1 MFTFCWIL
9 LLFIKG
15 AEVREFNLTGC
26 LHKGPG
32 RIYHAITDEEFI
44 LECVLPSQQ
53 RTHMYNNSFLYK
65 SKVLW
70 FWQQK
75 DGEPLKIIS
84 NESTNPTQ
92 EGNALWFRPI
102 GINAAGVYICMIR
115 EEIPCLSNIIK
126 VQAKNNANCSD
137 NDRNELSL
145 LIEKGHSISCPGIH
159 CYSHLQRS
167 PVTWYQNGIRITL
180 QETRPSRKLKD
191 DKIHLLRIYKQDA
204 GIYVCDYIL
213 FDNSIQWTMRRVVR
227 VKIIARNTVHT
238 PNILYPSG
246 VKTLEVEVGKPLKME
261 CKVSF
266 GFERDFLPRIT
277 WYRDNKESKSEP
289 LLQNSTRIRA
299 EEFGGKSFVHV
310 ATLREVTERDL
321 NSNFICF
328 AQNSVGNS
336 TGVLKLKR
344 KERALFIYILYSA
357 IAALVG
363 LLVGSAF
370 VYQHWI
376 EIALMYRNY
385 LAKDETVGDCK
396 EFDAFVSY
404 AKQDSFES
412 DSTFLNEEQFALEV
426 LPEVLENKYGYKL
439 CLLERD
445 ILPGGAYTDDIVTA
459 IQQSRRAIII
469 LSPGYVNGPSIFE
482 LQAAVNCALEDNM
495 IKLILIK
502 YKSFQEP
509 ESLPPIVKKAL
520 KILPVVT
527 WKSSNSN
534 SPNKQFWKYM
544 RYHMPVKN
552 TRGLGK
558 NSLKFFFQRLFSVV
572 INSRKAA
579 GRSQQIKKW

>member
-9 LLFIKG
+9 LFFIKG

-26 LHKGPG
+26 LHKEPE
-32 RIYHAITDEEFI
+32 RIYHAITEEEFI
-44 LECVLPSQQ
+44 LECVLPSQH

-75 DGEPLKIIS
+75 DGEPLKVIS

-102 GINAAGVYICMIR
+102 GINASGVYICMI
-115 EEIPCLSNIIK
+115 
-126 VQAKNNANCSD
+126 
-137 NDRNELSL
+137 
-145 LIEKGHSISCPGIH
+145 
-159 CYSHLQRS
+159 
-167 PVTWYQNGIRITL
+167 
-180 QETRPSRKLKD
+180 
-191 DKIHLLRIYKQDA
+191 
-204 GIYVCDYIL
+204 
-213 FDNSIQWTMRRVVR
+213 SIQWTMRQVVR
-227 VKIIARNTVHT
+227 VKIIARNTLHS
-238 PNILYPSG
+238 PNILSPSG
-246 VKTLEVEVGKPLKME
+246 MKTLEVEIGKPLKIE
-261 CKVSF
+261 CKVFF
-266 GFERDFLPRIT
+266 GFESDFLPMIT

-289 LLQNSTRIRA
+289 LLQNITRIRV
-299 EEFGGKSFVHV
+299 EELEGKSFVHV
-310 ATLREVTERDL
+310 ATLKEVTERDL
-321 NSNFICF
+321 NSNLICF

-344 KERALFIYILYSA
+344 KDRALFIFILYGA
-357 IAALVG
+357 IAVLVG

-376 EIALMYRNY
+376 EIVLMYRNY
-385 LAKDETVGDCK
+385 LAKDETIGDHK

-404 AKQDSFES
+404 AKQDSFER

-445 ILPGGAYTDDIVTA
+445 IPPGGAYTDDIVTA
-459 IQQSRRAIII
+459 IRQSRRAIII

-495 IKLILIK
+495 LKLILIK

-558 NSLKFFFQRLFSVV
+558 NSLKFFPHRLFSVV
-572 INSRKAA
+572 INSRKAT
-579 GRSQQIKKW
+579 GRSQQTKEIVR

>member
-1 MFTFCWIL
+1 
-9 LLFIKG
+9 
-15 AEVREFNLTGC
+15 
-26 LHKGPG
+26 
-32 RIYHAITDEEFI
+32 
-44 LECVLPSQQ
+44 
-53 RTHMYNNSFLYK
+53 MYNNSFLYK

-102 GINAAGVYICMIR
+102 GINATGVYICMIR

-167 PVTWYQNGIRITL
+167 PVTWYQVTVTL
-180 QETRPSRKLKD
+180 FQFS
-191 DKIHLLRIYKQDA
+191 
-204 GIYVCDYIL
+204 
-213 FDNSIQWTMRRVVR
+213 
-227 VKIIARNTVHT
+227 RNTVHT

-357 IAALVG
+357 IAVLVG

-426 LPEVLENKYGYKL
+426 LPEMLENKYGYKL

>member
-1 MFTFCWIL
+1 MSNCTDMFVVCL
-9 LLFIKG
+9 S
-15 AEVREFNLTGC
+15 GC

-44 LECVLPSQQ
+44 LECALPSQQ

-65 SKVLW
+65 SKMLW

-75 DGEPLKIIS
+75 DGEPPKIIS

-137 NDRNELSL
+137 NGRNELSL
-145 LIEKGHSISCPGIH
+145 LIEKGHSISCPGIY
-159 CYSHLQRS
+159 CYNHLQRS
-167 PVTWYQNGIRITL
+167 PVTWY
-180 QETRPSRKLKD
+180 KD
-191 DKIHLLRIYKQDA
+191 DKIHLLKIYEQDA

-227 VKIIARNTVHT
+227 VKIIVFLCFLFT
-238 PNILYPSG
+238 
-246 VKTLEVEVGKPLKME
+246 GKPLKME
-261 CKVSF
+261 CKVYF
-266 GFERDFLPRIT
+266 GFERNFLPMIT

-289 LLQNSTRIRA
+289 LLQKSVFLFRIRA
-299 EEFGGKSFVHV
+299 EEIGGKLFVHV
-310 ATLREVTERDL
+310 ATLTEVTERDL

-344 KERALFIYILYSA
+344 KERALFRYILYGV
-357 IAALVG
+357 IAVLVG
-363 LLVGSAF
+363 LLLGSAF
-370 VYQHWI
+370 VYHYWI
-376 EIALMYRNY
+376 EIVLTYRNY
-385 LAKDETVGDCK
+385 LAKDETIGDCK

-459 IQQSRRAIII
+459 IHQSRRAIII
-469 LSPGYVNGPSIFE
+469 LSPSYVNGPSIFE

-520 KILPVVT
+520 NILPVVT

-534 SPNKQFWKYM
+534 SPNKRFWKYM

-552 TRGLGK
+552 TTGLGK
-558 NSLKFFFQRLFSVV
+558 NSLKFFFQRLFS
-572 INSRKAA
+572 
-579 GRSQQIKKW
+579 GYQ

>member
-1 MFTFCWIL
+1 MSDCTDMFVACL
-9 LLFIKG
+9 S
-15 AEVREFNLTGC
+15 EC
-26 LHKGPG
+26 LHKEPE

-44 LECVLPSQQ
+44 LECVLPSQH

-65 SKVLW
+65 NKVLW

-84 NESTNPTQ
+84 SESTNPTQ

-102 GINAAGVYICMIR
+102 GINASGVYICTIR
-115 EEIPCLSNIIK
+115 EEISCLSNVIK
-126 VQAKNNANCSD
+126 VQAKNNTNCLD
-137 NDRNELSL
+137 NGRNELSL

-159 CYSHLQRS
+159 CYNHLQRS
-167 PVTWYQNGIRITL
+167 PVTWYKVTVAL
-180 QETRPSRKLKD
+180 LKLKD
-191 DKIHLLRIYKQDA
+191 DKINLFRTYEQDA

-227 VKIIARNTVHT
+227 VKII
-238 PNILYPSG
+238 
-246 VKTLEVEVGKPLKME
+246 GKPLKIE
-261 CKVSF
+261 CKVFF
-266 GFERDFLPRIT
+266 GFESDFLPMIT
-277 WYRDNKESKSEP
+277 WYRDNKESKSE
-289 LLQNSTRIRA
+289 IRV
-299 EEFGGKSFVHV
+299 EELEGKSFVHV

-344 KERALFIYILYSA
+344 KERV
-357 IAALVG
+357 LVG

-376 EIALMYRNY
+376 EIVLMYRNY
-385 LAKDETVGDCK
+385 LAKGRN
-396 EFDAFVSY
+396 Y
-404 AKQDSFES
+404 RG

-495 IKLILIK
+495 LKLILIK

-509 ESLPPIVKKAL
+509 ASLPAIVKKAL

-552 TRGLGK
+552 IGGL
-558 NSLKFFFQRLFSVV
+558 FFSVGKIHV
-572 INSRKAA
+572 ERKTLQGSPHMAML
-579 GRSQQIKKW
+579 G

>member
-15 AEVREFNLTGC
+15 AEVREFNLTGKR
-26 LHKGPG
+26 L
-32 RIYHAITDEEFI
+32 IYHAITDEEFI
-44 LECVLPSQQ
+44 LECVLPSQH

-65 SKVLW
+65 NKVLW

-84 NESTNPTQ
+84 SESTNPTQ

-102 GINAAGVYICMIR
+102 GINASGVYICTIR
-115 EEIPCLSNIIK
+115 YVSVSKSKKNTNCL
-126 VQAKNNANCSD
+126 D
-137 NDRNELSL
+137 NGRNELSL

-159 CYSHLQRS
+159 CYNHLQRS
-167 PVTWYQNGIRITL
+167 PVTWYKVTVTL
-180 QETRPSRKLKD
+180 FQFCEIKSVRCMKGVF
-191 DKIHLLRIYKQDA
+191 LL
-204 GIYVCDYIL
+204 
-213 FDNSIQWTMRRVVR
+213 F
-227 VKIIARNTVHT
+227 
-238 PNILYPSG
+238 
-246 VKTLEVEVGKPLKME
+246 
-261 CKVSF
+261 
-266 GFERDFLPRIT
+266 
-277 WYRDNKESKSEP
+277 
-289 LLQNSTRIRA
+289 RIRV
-299 EEFGGKSFVHV
+299 EELEGKSFVHV
-310 ATLREVTERDL
+310 ATLREVAERDL

-344 KERALFIYILYSA
+344 KERALFIFILYGA
-357 IAALVG
+357 IAVLVG

-376 EIALMYRNY
+376 EIVLMYRNY
-385 LAKDETVGDCK
+385 LAKDETIRDRK

-404 AKQDSFES
+404 AKQDSFER

-495 IKLILIK
+495 LKLILIK

-509 ESLPPIVKKAL
+509 ESLPAIVKKAL

-552 TRGLGK
+552 IGGLEK
-558 NSLKFFFQRLFSVV
+558 NSLKFFFHRLFSMV
-572 INSRKAA
+572 INSRKAT
-579 GRSQQIKKW
+579 GRSQQTKK

>member
-26 LHKGPG
+26 LHKEPE

-44 LECVLPSQQ
+44 LECVLPSQHH
-53 RTHMYNNSFLYK
+53 THMYNNSFLYK
-65 SKVLW
+65 SNVLW

-84 NESTNPTQ
+84 SKSTNPAQ

-102 GINAAGVYICMIR
+102 GINASGVYICMIR
-115 EEIPCLSNIIK
+115 EEIPCLSNVIK
-126 VQAKNNANCSD
+126 VQAKNNTNCSD
-137 NDRNELSL
+137 NGRNELSL
-145 LIEKGHSISCPGIH
+145 LIEEGHSISCPGIH
-159 CYSHLQRS
+159 CYNHLQRS
-167 PVTWYQNGIRITL
+167 PVTWYKNGIRVMFKENRSSL
-180 QETRPSRKLKD
+180 KLKD
-191 DKIHLLRIYKQDA
+191 DTIYLRRTYEQDA

-227 VKIIARNTVHT
+227 VKIIARNTLHS
-238 PNILYPSG
+238 PNILSPSG
-246 VKTLEVEVGKPLKME
+246 MKTLEVEIGKPLKIE
-261 CKVSF
+261 CKVFF
-266 GFERDFLPRIT
+266 GFESNFLPMIT

-289 LLQNSTRIRA
+289 LLQKPTRIRV
-299 EEFGGKSFVHV
+299 EELEGKSFVHV

-321 NSNFICF
+321 NSNLICF

-344 KERALFIYILYSA
+344 KERALFIFILYGA
-357 IAALVG
+357 IAVLVG
-363 LLVGSAF
+363 LLLGSAF

-376 EIALMYRNY
+376 EIVLMYRNY
-385 LAKDETVGDCK
+385 LAKDETIGDRK

-404 AKQDSFES
+404 AKQDSFER

-495 IKLILIK
+495 LKLILIK
-502 YKSFQEP
+502 YKSFHEP

-558 NSLKFFFQRLFSVV
+558 NSLKFFFHRLFSMV
-572 INSRKAA
+572 INSRKAT
-579 GRSQQIKKW
+579 GRSQQTKK

>member
-15 AEVREFNLTGC
+15 AEVREFNLTEC
-26 LHKGPG
+26 LHKEPE

-44 LECVLPSQQ
+44 LECVLPSQH

-65 SKVLW
+65 SKMLW

-84 NESTNPTQ
+84 SESTNPTQ

-102 GINAAGVYICMIR
+102 GINASGVYICTIR
-115 EEIPCLSNIIK
+115 EEISCLSNVIK
-126 VQAKNNANCSD
+126 VQAKNNTNCLD
-137 NDRNELSL
+137 NGRNELSL

-159 CYSHLQRS
+159 CYNHLQRS
-167 PVTWYQNGIRITL
+167 PVTWYKNGVLVMFKEI
-180 QETRPSRKLKD
+180 RPSLKLKD
-191 DKIHLLRIYKQDA
+191 DKINLSRTYEQDA

-227 VKIIARNTVHT
+227 VKIIARNTLHS
-238 PNILYPSG
+238 PNILSPSG
-246 VKTLEVEVGKPLKME
+246 MKTLEVEVGKPLKIE
-261 CKVSF
+261 CQVFF
-266 GFERDFLPRIT
+266 GFESDFLPMIT

-289 LLQNSTRIRA
+289 LLQNTTRIRV
-299 EEFGGKSFVHV
+299 EELEGKSFVHV

-344 KERALFIYILYSA
+344 KERALFIFILYGA
-357 IAALVG
+357 IAVLVG

-376 EIALMYRNY
+376 EIVLMYRNY
-385 LAKDETVGDCK
+385 LAKDETIGDRK

-404 AKQDSFES
+404 AKQDSFER

-495 IKLILIK
+495 LKLILIK

-509 ESLPPIVKKAL
+509 ESLPAIVKKAL

-552 TRGLGK
+552 IGGLGK
-558 NSLKFFFQRLFSVV
+558 NSLKFFFHRLFSMV
-572 INSRKAA
+572 INSRKAT
-579 GRSQQIKKW
+579 GRSQQTKK

>member
-1 MFTFCWIL
+1 MSDCTDMFV
-9 LLFIKG
+9 
-15 AEVREFNLTGC
+15 AC
-26 LHKGPG
+26 LSECLYKGPE

-44 LECVLPSQQ
+44 LECVLPSQHH
-53 RTHMYNNSFLYK
+53 THMYNNSFLYK

-75 DGEPLKIIS
+75 DGEPVKIIS
-84 NESTNPTQ
+84 NESTNPIQ

-102 GINAAGVYICMIR
+102 GINASGVYICMIR

-137 NDRNELSL
+137 NGRNELSL
-145 LIEKGHSISCPGIH
+145 LIQTGHSISCPGIH
-159 CYSHLQRS
+159 CYNHLRRS
-167 PVTWYQNGIRITL
+167 PVTWYKVTVTL
-180 QETRPSRKLKD
+180 LKLTD
-191 DKIHLLRIYKQDA
+191 DKIVLHHIYKQDA
-204 GIYVCDYIL
+204 GIYVCDYIVC
-213 FDNSIQWTMRRVVR
+213 DNSIQWTMRRVVR
-227 VKIIARNTVHT
+227 VKIIVFLCFLFT
-238 PNILYPSG
+238 
-246 VKTLEVEVGKPLKME
+246 GKPLTIE
-261 CKVSF
+261 CKVFF
-266 GFERDFLPRIT
+266 GFERDFLPMIT

-289 LLQNSTRIRA
+289 LLQKIRVK
-299 EEFGGKSFVHV
+299 ELEGKSFVHV

-344 KERALFIYILYSA
+344 KERALFKFILYGA
-357 IAALVG
+357 IAVLVG

-376 EIALMYRNY
+376 EIVLMYRNY
-385 LAKDETVGDCK
+385 LAKDETIGDSK

-404 AKQDSFES
+404 SKQDSFES

-426 LPEVLENKYGYKL
+426 LPEMLENKYGYKL

-558 NSLKFFFQRLFSVV
+558 NSLKFFSHRLFSMV
-572 INSRKAA
+572 INSRKVAW
-579 GRSQQIKKW
+579 RR

>member
-1 MFTFCWIL
+1 MFTFCWILL

-15 AEVREFNLTGC
+15 AEVREFNLTEC
-26 LHKGPG
+26 LYKGPE

-44 LECVLPSQQ
+44 LECVLPSQHH
-53 RTHMYNNSFLYK
+53 THMYNNSFLYK

-75 DGEPLKIIS
+75 DGEPVKIIS

-102 GINAAGVYICMIR
+102 GINASGVYICMIR

-137 NDRNELSL
+137 NGRNELSL
-145 LIEKGHSISCPGIH
+145 LIQTGHSISCPGIH
-159 CYSHLQRS
+159 CYNHLRRS
-167 PVTWYQNGIRITL
+167 PVTWYKNGIRVMF
-180 QETRPSRKLKD
+180 QEIRQSLKLMD
-191 DKIHLLRIYKQDA
+191 DKIVLRHIYEQDA
-204 GIYVCDYIL
+204 GIYVCDYIVC
-213 FDNSIQWTMRRVVR
+213 DNSIQWTMRRVVR

-238 PNILYPSG
+238 PNILSPSG
-246 VKTLEVEVGKPLKME
+246 VKTLDVEVGKPLTIE
-261 CKVSF
+261 CKVFF
-266 GFERDFLPRIT
+266 GFERDFLPMIT
-277 WYRDNKESKSEP
+277 WYRDNKKSKSEP
-289 LLQNSTRIRA
+289 LLQKPTRIRVK
-299 EEFGGKSFVHV
+299 ELEGKSFVHV

-344 KERALFIYILYSA
+344 KERDS
-357 IAALVG
+357 
-363 LLVGSAF
+363 
-370 VYQHWI
+370 
-376 EIALMYRNY
+376 
-385 LAKDETVGDCK
+385 K

-426 LPEVLENKYGYKL
+426 LPEMLENKYGYKL

-558 NSLKFFFQRLFSVV
+558 NSLKFFSHRLFSMV
-572 INSRKAA
+572 INSRKVAW
-579 GRSQQIKKW
+579 RRQQTKK

>member
-1 MFTFCWIL
+1 MFTFCWTL

-65 SKVLW
+65 SKMLW

-75 DGEPLKIIS
+75 DGEPPKVIS

-137 NDRNELSL
+137 NGRNELSL
-145 LIEKGHSISCPGIH
+145 LIEKGHSISCPGIY
-159 CYSHLQRS
+159 CYNHLQRS
-167 PVTWYQNGIRITL
+167 PVTWYKNGIRVML
-180 QETRPSRKLKD
+180 QEIRPSLKLKD
-191 DKIHLLRIYKQDA
+191 DKIHLLKIYEQDA
-204 GIYVCDYIL
+204 GIYVCDYVL

-227 VKIIARNTVHT
+227 VKIIAQNTVHT
-238 PNILYPSG
+238 PNILAPSG

-261 CKVSF
+261 CKVYF
-266 GFERDFLPRIT
+266 GFERNFLPMIT

-289 LLQNSTRIRA
+289 LLQKPTRIHA
-299 EEFGGKSFVHV
+299 EEIGGKPFVHV
-310 ATLREVTERDL
+310 ATLTEVTERDL

-344 KERALFIYILYSA
+344 KKR
-357 IAALVG
+357 
-363 LLVGSAF
+363 
-370 VYQHWI
+370 
-376 EIALMYRNY
+376 
-385 LAKDETVGDCK
+385 DCK

-469 LSPGYVNGPSIFE
+469 LSPRYVNGPSIFE

-520 KILPVVT
+520 NILPVVT

-534 SPNKQFWKYM
+534 SPNKRFWKYM

-552 TRGLGK
+552 TTGLGK
-558 NSLKFFFQRLFSVV
+558 NSLKFFFQRLFS
-572 INSRKAA
+572 
-579 GRSQQIKKW
+579 GYQ

>member
-1 MFTFCWIL
+1 MSDCTDMFVACL
-9 LLFIKG
+9 S
-15 AEVREFNLTGC
+15 EC
-26 LHKGPG
+26 LHKEPE

-44 LECVLPSQQ
+44 LECVLPSQH

-65 SKVLW
+65 NKVLW

-84 NESTNPTQ
+84 SESTNPTQ

-102 GINAAGVYICMIR
+102 GINASGVYICTIR
-115 EEIPCLSNIIK
+115 YVKWPSKISCLSNVIK
-126 VQAKNNANCSD
+126 VQAKNNTNCLD
-137 NDRNELSL
+137 NGRNELSL

-159 CYSHLQRS
+159 CYNHLQRS
-167 PVTWYQNGIRITL
+167 PVTWYKVTV
-180 QETRPSRKLKD
+180 
-191 DKIHLLRIYKQDA
+191 A
-204 GIYVCDYIL
+204 L
-213 FDNSIQWTMRRVVR
+213 FQF
-227 VKIIARNTVHT
+227 
-238 PNILYPSG
+238 LF
-246 VKTLEVEVGKPLKME
+246 
-261 CKVSF
+261 F
-266 GFERDFLPRIT
+266 GFESDFLPMIT
-277 WYRDNKESKSEP
+277 WYRDNKESKKLE
-289 LLQNSTRIRA
+289 
-299 EEFGGKSFVHV
+299 GKSFVHV

-344 KERALFIYILYSA
+344 KERGKSREGLA
-357 IAALVG
+357 IPHNERFLVG

-376 EIALMYRNY
+376 EIVLMYRNY
-385 LAKDETVGDCK
+385 LAKGRN
-396 EFDAFVSY
+396 Y
-404 AKQDSFES
+404 RG

-495 IKLILIK
+495 LKLILIK

-509 ESLPPIVKKAL
+509 ASLPAIVKKAL

-552 TRGLGK
+552 IGGLEK
-558 NSLKFFFQRLFSVV
+558 NSLKFFFHRLFSMV
-572 INSRKAA
+572 INSRKAT
-579 GRSQQIKKW
+579 GRSQQTKK

>member
-1 MFTFCWIL
+1 MEKMFTFCWILL

-15 AEVREFNLTGC
+15 AEVREFNLTEC
-26 LHKGPG
+26 LYKGPE

-44 LECVLPSQQ
+44 LECVLPSQHH
-53 RTHMYNNSFLYK
+53 THMYNNSFLYK

-75 DGEPLKIIS
+75 DGEPVKIIS
-84 NESTNPTQ
+84 NESTNPIQ

-102 GINAAGVYICMIR
+102 GINASGVYICMIR

-137 NDRNELSL
+137 NGRNELSL
-145 LIEKGHSISCPGIH
+145 LIQTGHSISCPGIH
-159 CYSHLQRS
+159 CYNHLRRS
-167 PVTWYQNGIRITL
+167 PVTWYKNGIRVMF
-180 QETRPSRKLKD
+180 QEIRQSLKLTD
-191 DKIHLLRIYKQDA
+191 DKIVLHHIYKQDA
-204 GIYVCDYIL
+204 GIYVCDYIVC
-213 FDNSIQWTMRRVVR
+213 DNSIQWTMRRVVR
-227 VKIIARNTVHT
+227 VKIIARNTAHT
-238 PNILYPSG
+238 PNILSPSG
-246 VKTLEVEVGKPLKME
+246 VKTLEVEVGKPLTIE
-261 CKVSF
+261 CKVFF
-266 GFERDFLPRIT
+266 GFERDFLPMIT

-289 LLQNSTRIRA
+289 LLQKPTRIRVK
-299 EEFGGKSFVHV
+299 ELEGKSFVHV

-344 KERALFIYILYSA
+344 KERALFKFILYGA
-357 IAALVG
+357 IAVLVG

-376 EIALMYRNY
+376 EIVLMYRNY
-385 LAKDETVGDCK
+385 LAKDETIGDSK

-404 AKQDSFES
+404 SKQDSFES

-426 LPEVLENKYGYKL
+426 LPEMLENKYGYKL

-558 NSLKFFFQRLFSVV
+558 NSLKFFSHRLFSMV
-572 INSRKAA
+572 INSRKVAW
-579 GRSQQIKKW
+579 RR

>member
-1 MFTFCWIL
+1 MFTFCWILL

-15 AEVREFNLTGC
+15 AEVREFNLTGKR
-26 LHKGPG
+26 L
-32 RIYHAITDEEFI
+32 IYHAITDEEFI
-44 LECVLPSQQ
+44 LECVLPSQHH
-53 RTHMYNNSFLYK
+53 THMYNNSFLYK

-75 DGEPLKIIS
+75 DGEPVKIIS
-84 NESTNPTQ
+84 NESTNPIQ

-102 GINAAGVYICMIR
+102 GINASGVYICMIR
-115 EEIPCLSNIIK
+115 YVSVSKTEIHRII
-126 VQAKNNANCSD
+126 
-137 NDRNELSL
+137 NELSL
-145 LIEKGHSISCPGIH
+145 LIQTGHSISCPGIH
-159 CYSHLQRS
+159 CYNHLRRS
-167 PVTWYQNGIRITL
+167 PVTWYKVTVTL
-180 QETRPSRKLKD
+180 LKLTD
-191 DKIHLLRIYKQDA
+191 DKIVLHHIYKQDA
-204 GIYVCDYIL
+204 GIYVCDYIVC
-213 FDNSIQWTMRRVVR
+213 DNSIQWTMRRVVR
-227 VKIIARNTVHT
+227 VKIIVFLCFLFT
-238 PNILYPSG
+238 
-246 VKTLEVEVGKPLKME
+246 GKPLTIE
-261 CKVSF
+261 CKVFF
-266 GFERDFLPRIT
+266 GFERDFLPMIT

-289 LLQNSTRIRA
+289 LLQKPT
-299 EEFGGKSFVHV
+299 
-310 ATLREVTERDL
+310 REVTERDL

-344 KERALFIYILYSA
+344 KERALFKFILYGA
-357 IAALVG
+357 IAVLVG

-376 EIALMYRNY
+376 EIVLMYRNY
-385 LAKDETVGDCK
+385 LAKDETIGDSK

-404 AKQDSFES
+404 SKQDSFES

-426 LPEVLENKYGYKL
+426 LPEMLENKYGYKL

-558 NSLKFFFQRLFSVV
+558 NSLKFFSHRLFSMV
-572 INSRKAA
+572 INSRKVAW
-579 GRSQQIKKW
+579 RR

>member
-246 VKTLEVEVGKPLKME
+246 VKTLEVEV
-261 CKVSF
+261 V
-266 GFERDFLPRIT
+266 
-277 WYRDNKESKSEP
+277 
-289 LLQNSTRIRA
+289 IRA

>member
-1 MFTFCWIL
+1 MSDCTDMFV
-9 LLFIKG
+9 
-15 AEVREFNLTGC
+15 AC
-26 LHKGPG
+26 LSECLYKGPE

-44 LECVLPSQQ
+44 LECVLPSQHH
-53 RTHMYNNSFLYK
+53 THMYNNSFLYK

-75 DGEPLKIIS
+75 DGEPVKIIS
-84 NESTNPTQ
+84 NESTNPIQ

-102 GINAAGVYICMIR
+102 GINASGVYICMIR

-137 NDRNELSL
+137 NGRNELSL
-145 LIEKGHSISCPGIH
+145 LIQTGHSISCPGIH
-159 CYSHLQRS
+159 CYNHLRRS
-167 PVTWYQNGIRITL
+167 PVTWYKNGIRVMF
-180 QETRPSRKLKD
+180 QEIRQSLKLTD
-191 DKIHLLRIYKQDA
+191 DKIVLHHIYKQDA
-204 GIYVCDYIL
+204 GIYVCDYIVC
-213 FDNSIQWTMRRVVR
+213 DNSIQWTMRRVVR
-227 VKIIARNTVHT
+227 VKIIARNTAHT
-238 PNILYPSG
+238 PNILSPSG
-246 VKTLEVEVGKPLKME
+246 VKTLEVEVGKPLTIE
-261 CKVSF
+261 CKVFF
-266 GFERDFLPRIT
+266 GFERDFLPMIT

-289 LLQNSTRIRA
+289 LLQKPTRIRVK
-299 EEFGGKSFVHV
+299 ELEGKSFVHV

-344 KERALFIYILYSA
+344 KERALFKFILYGA
-357 IAALVG
+357 IAVLVG

-376 EIALMYRNY
+376 EIVLMYRNY
-385 LAKDETVGDCK
+385 LAKDETIGDSK

-404 AKQDSFES
+404 SKQDSFES

-426 LPEVLENKYGYKL
+426 LPEMLENKYGYKL

-558 NSLKFFFQRLFSVV
+558 NSLKFFSHRLFSMV
-572 INSRKAA
+572 INSRKVAW
-579 GRSQQIKKW
+579 RR